1 MLCLPLPPQ
10 DQASEAMEVFNELME
25 SEMSIIVPHI
35 TDIVGFCLE
44 VGAELWLYYWFYVS
58 DFKSDSHTGNFFDYV
73 CLMCLRQVGGDTTL
87 NDSLRVKAL
96 SCIAFLIKLK
106 SKVTLTVCCF

>member
-44 VGAELWLYYWFYVS
+44 VGAELSGLLPGFLFLILKVI
-58 DFKSDSHTGNFFDYV
+58 FFDDV

-87 NDSLRVKAL
+87 TDSLRVKAL
-96 SCIAFLIKLK
+96 SCIGFLIKLK